1 MMEAD
6 MRRFV
11 FAVPVVAVAFLAWLT
26 VEATAQTTRTSRG
39 TVTALAGDVLT
50 VRTDGQEMKF
60 AVDAKTRVVATGGS
74 TASRKAEVAGTA
86 GPKLSDLIQV
96 GQAVEVT
103 YMEAGG
109 MMRATDI
116 RRVSDAGGGAAK
128 EDSVTGTVDSISGN
142 MLTITG
148 SMGPDV
154 TFKQV
159 IGFDSATKI
168 VAEGAGT
175 AAAKSGGKLVLTDQL
190 GPGDRVTVTYQAKGN
205 TLHASEI
212 RVRQRVKK

>member
-1 MMEAD
+1 
-6 MRRFV
+6 
-11 FAVPVVAVAFLAWLT
+11 
-26 VEATAQTTRTSRG
+26 
-39 TVTALAGDVLT
+39 
-50 VRTDGQEMKF
+50 
-60 AVDAKTRVVATGGS
+60 
-74 TASRKAEVAGTA
+74 
-86 GPKLSDLIQV
+86 
-96 GQAVEVT
+96 
-103 YMEAGG
+103 
-109 MMRATDI
+109 
-116 RRVSDAGGGAAK
+116 
-128 EDSVTGTVDSISGN
+128 